1 MILITYVKGGFFMIF
16 DYLADLIIGIVFSIF
31 FISVGFVLALN
42 FKNLYYNDVEILN
55 IEKAAS
61 LDNEVIKEN
70 YDALVSYMQPT
81 SKGELTLPNFTLS
94 EKATKHFLEVKN
106 LYRIIY
112 LLAAFS
118 GIMCIVI
125 IIMKARSNDHRFLLI
140 SSIIA
145 SIIPLGFL
153 VGFLSRFEIFFAKIC
168 STVFSDG
175 NWYLSPKTDPIANI
189 LPDRYFQHSAIAIFS
204 FALICGLCMFIV
216 WRGLKQRNNG

>member
-1 MILITYVKGGFFMIF
+1 MIF
-16 DYLADLIIGIVFSIF
+16 DYIADFITGIVFSIF

-42 FKNLYYNDVEILN
+42 FKSLYYNDIEVLN
-55 IEKAAS
+55 IEKTAS

-70 YDALVSYMQPT
+70 YDTLVSYMQPT

-106 LYRIIY
+106 LYRIVY
-112 LLAAFS
+112 LLVAFS

-125 IIMKARSNDHRFLLI
+125 IIMKARSHDHRFLFI

-145 SIIPLGFL
+145 SLIPLGFL
-153 VGFLSRFEIFFAKIC
+153 VGFLSRFETFYANIC
-168 STVFSDG
+168 STIFSDG
-175 NWYLSPKTDPIANI
+175 TWYLSPKTDPIANI

>member
-1 MILITYVKGGFFMIF
+1 MIF

-31 FISVGFVLALN
+31 FISVGFVLSLN

-118 GIMCIVI
+118 GIVCLVI
-125 IIMKARSNDHRFLLI
+125 IILKARSNDHHFLLI
-140 SSIIA
+140 SSIVATLIPLVVLGNLLFSFETFYA
-145 SIIPLGFL
+145 KVYSIIFNN
-153 VGFLSRFEIFFAKIC
+153 
-168 STVFSDG
+168 G

-189 LPDRYFQHSAIAIFS
+189 LPDRYFQHSSIAIFS
-204 FALICGLCMFIV
+204 FAFICGLCMFIV